1 MNCFDKSQY
10 IELNIKINSRE
21 DVSSLELLL
30 YDHFGLRRRFFVS
43 PQLSKFTNL

>member
-21 DVSSLELLL
+21 DVSSLESLL
-30 YDHFGLRRRFFVS
+30 YDHFGLNSGVK
-43 PQLSKFTNL
+43 KFCVKSLF

>member
-30 YDHFGLRRRFFVS
+30 YDHFGFFRDG
-43 PQLSKFTNL
+43 

>member
-21 DVSSLELLL
+21 DISSLELLL
-30 YDHFGLRRRFFVS
+30 YEHFGLSIWVFYF
-43 PQLSKFTNL
+43 K